1 MNENQSTGPQASTGL
16 NLSPFCIH
24 LRSKKL
30 FFGSAPP
37 MTEEDVL
44 DGSNHCW
51 CRHTMQILG
60 PDKGRAAP
68 SRCRAGRSCFESIL
82 ESEIVL

>member
-1 MNENQSTGPQASTGL
+1 MKESQPTPASSGL

-30 FFGSAPP
+30 VFGSAPP
-37 MTEEDVL
+37 MEEEDVL
-44 DGSNHCW
+44 DGSEHCW
-51 CRHTMQILG
+51 CRHTMQVLG

-68 SRCRAGRSCFESIL
+68 SRCRAGRACFESIL
-82 ESEIVL
+82 EGPVA